1 MEVISNKI
9 DNIFNNINV
18 IPLLS
23 LDNLD
28 DSIGIA
34 RALVNGGLN
43 VLEVALRTNYSLQA
57 IKELKAAVPDA
68 YIGAGTVTTPA
79 QFDSAV
85 NANADFIFT
94 PGITAELLKAAI
106 QSNTPTIPGIST
118 ISEAMVVNDFG
129 FNRLKLFPAEVLGG
143 VDFLKA
149 VNGPFPNLKFC
160 PTGGINFD
168 NASQYLSLSN
178 VFCVGGSWLTP
189 KELIELKKWKE
200 IELLAFEASG
210 LNSS

>member
-1 MEVISNKI
+1 MEIISNKI
-9 DNIFNNINV
+9 DDIFNNINV
-18 IPLLS
+18 VPLLS

-57 IKELKAAVPDA
+57 IKELKAAVPEA

-79 QFDSAV
+79 QFDNAV

-94 PGITAELLKAAI
+94 PGVTEGLLKAAI

-118 ISEAMVVNDFG
+118 ISEAMYANDFG
-129 FNRLKLFPAEVLGG
+129 FNQLKLFPAETLGG
-143 VDFLKA
+143 IDFLKA
-149 VNGPFPNLKFC
+149 VYGPFPGLKFC
-160 PTGGINFD
+160 PTGGVNFD
-168 NASQYLSLSN
+168 KASKYLSLKN
-178 VFCVGGSWLTP
+178 VFCIAGSWVTP
-189 KELIELKKWKE
+189 KELVKLKKWKE
-200 IELLAFEASG
+200 IERLASEASS
-210 LNSS
+210 LHS

>member
-1 MEVISNKI
+1 MEIISNKI
-9 DNIFNNINV
+9 DDIFNNINV
-18 IPLLS
+18 VPLLS

-57 IKELKAAVPDA
+57 IKELKAAVPEA

-79 QFDSAV
+79 QFDNAV

-94 PGITAELLKAAI
+94 PGVTEGLLKAAI

-118 ISEAMVVNDFG
+118 ISEAMYANDFG
-129 FNRLKLFPAEVLGG
+129 FNQLKLFPAEALGG
-143 VDFLKA
+143 IDFLKA
-149 VNGPFPNLKFC
+149 VYGPFPGLKFC
-160 PTGGINFD
+160 PTGGVNFD
-168 NASQYLSLSN
+168 NASQYLSLNN
-178 VFCVGGSWLTP
+178 VFCVGGSWVTP
-189 KELIELKKWKE
+189 KELVKLKKWKE
-200 IELLAFEASG
+200 IERLASEASS
-210 LNSS
+210 LHS

>member
-1 MEVISNKI
+1 
-9 DNIFNNINV
+9 
-18 IPLLS
+18 
-23 LDNLD
+23 
-28 DSIGIA
+28 
-34 RALVNGGLN
+34 
-43 VLEVALRTNYSLQA
+43 
-57 IKELKAAVPDA
+57 
-68 YIGAGTVTTPA
+68 
-79 QFDSAV
+79 
-85 NANADFIFT
+85 
-94 PGITAELLKAAI
+94 
-106 QSNTPTIPGIST
+106 
-118 ISEAMVVNDFG
+118 MVVNDFG

-149 VNGPFPNLKFC
+149 VNGPFPDLKFC

>member
-1 MEVISNKI
+1 MEIISNKI
-9 DNIFNNINV
+9 DDIFNNINV
-18 IPLLS
+18 VPLLS

-57 IKELKAAVPDA
+57 IKELKAAVPEA

-79 QFDSAV
+79 QFDNAV

-94 PGITAELLKAAI
+94 PGVTEELLKAAI

-118 ISEAMVVNDFG
+118 ISEAMYANDFG
-129 FNRLKLFPAEVLGG
+129 FNRLKLFPAEALGG
-143 VDFLKA
+143 IDFLKA
-149 VNGPFPNLKFC
+149 VYGPFPGLKFC
-160 PTGGINFD
+160 PTGGVNFD
-168 NASQYLSLSN
+168 NASKYLSLKN
-178 VFCVGGSWLTP
+178 VFCIAGSWVTP
-189 KELIELKKWKE
+189 KELVKLKKWKE
-200 IELLAFEASG
+200 IERLASEASS
-210 LNSS
+210 LHS

>member
-1 MEVISNKI
+1 MEIISNKI
-9 DNIFNNINV
+9 DDIFNNINV
-18 IPLLS
+18 VPLLS

-57 IKELKAAVPDA
+57 IKELKAAVPEA

-79 QFDSAV
+79 QFDNAV

-94 PGITAELLKAAI
+94 PGVTEELLKAAI

-118 ISEAMVVNDFG
+118 ISEAMYANDFG
-129 FNRLKLFPAEVLGG
+129 FNRLKLFPAEALGG
-143 VDFLKA
+143 IDFLKA
-149 VNGPFPNLKFC
+149 VNGPFPGLKFC
-160 PTGGINFD
+160 PTGGVNFD
-168 NASQYLSLSN
+168 NASKYLSLKN
-178 VFCVGGSWLTP
+178 VFCIAGSWVTP
-189 KELIELKKWKE
+189 KELVKLKKWKE
-200 IELLAFEASG
+200 IERLASEASS
-210 LNSS
+210 LHS

>member
-1 MEVISNKI
+1 MEIISNKI
-9 DNIFNNINV
+9 DDIFNNINV
-18 IPLLS
+18 VPLLS

-57 IKELKAAVPDA
+57 IKELKAAVPEA

-79 QFDSAV
+79 QFDNAV

-94 PGITAELLKAAI
+94 PGVTEELLKAAI

-118 ISEAMVVNDFG
+118 ISEAMYADDFG
-129 FNRLKLFPAEVLGG
+129 FNRLKLFPAEALGG
-143 VDFLKA
+143 IDFLKA
-149 VNGPFPNLKFC
+149 VYGPFPGLKFC
-160 PTGGINFD
+160 PTGGVNFD
-168 NASQYLSLSN
+168 NASQYLSLKN
-178 VFCVGGSWLTP
+178 VFCIAGSWVTP
-189 KELIELKKWKE
+189 KELVKLKKWKE
-200 IELLAFEASG
+200 IERLASEASS
-210 LNSS
+210 LHS

>member
-1 MEVISNKI
+1 MEIISNKI
-9 DNIFNNINV
+9 DDIFNNINV
-18 IPLLS
+18 VPLLS

-57 IKELKAAVPDA
+57 IKELKAAVPEA

-79 QFDSAV
+79 QFDNAV

-94 PGITAELLKAAI
+94 PGVTEGLLKAAI

-118 ISEAMVVNDFG
+118 ISEAMYADDFG
-129 FNRLKLFPAEVLGG
+129 FNRLKLFPAEALGG
-143 VDFLKA
+143 IDFLKA
-149 VNGPFPNLKFC
+149 VYGPFPGLKFC
-160 PTGGINFD
+160 PTGGVNFD
-168 NASQYLSLSN
+168 NASQYLSLNN
-178 VFCVGGSWLTP
+178 VFCVGGSWVTP
-189 KELIELKKWKE
+189 KELVKLKKWKE
-200 IELLAFEASG
+200 IERLASEASS
-210 LNSS
+210 LHS